1 MLAANPGP
9 SGTTSPGAC
18 AGAKPPSRPHR
29 QVERVLFFGKNMS
42 RTRCTG
48 ALVDGLQRHGLS
60 VKWQNYAT
68 IRRWLKK
75 PGLARAWVRRTFR
88 RFRPDMVLVFC
99 RDLPLDLLI
108 ELRRE
113 VPVVLWVEEAMHDI
127 TEEHIE
133 YMRHADLVCTS
144 NPARIPFLREQGVE
158 NVTFLMSGFSS
169 RYHHPEPRTE
179 PFKRDVVFIGGPG
192 AHGQRVDFLARV
204 SEEFDTEIFG
214 LGWEPWLAANPR
226 LRVQEPVRAR
236 GFRKLC
242 ATSRIVLGLN
252 QFNDDPLYFSN
263 RTWLSLAC
271 RGFHLT
277 HYIPG
282 LETVLRDGE
291 HLAWY
296 HDATE
301 CIERIGYF
309 LEHEDK
315 RARIAEAGCRLAH
328 DEHQYYNRITNI
340 LEYQRG
346 VALPTEWESR
356 LERVWASRGGVA
368 AAGGAGNGATGNGT
382 NGAHGSAAA
391 NGARNGHSKRR

>member
-1 MLAANPGP
+1 MLAADAGPGRV
-9 SGTTSPGAC
+9 GSPTPVA
-18 AGAKPPSRPHR
+18 AQASSPRLHRPI
-29 QVERVLFFGKNMS
+29 ERVLFFGKNMS

-48 ALVDGLQRHGLS
+48 ALVDGIQRHGLA

-68 IRRWLKK
+68 LRRWLKR
-75 PGLARAWVRRTFR
+75 PGMAHAWVRRTFR
-88 RFRPDMVLVFC
+88 RFRPDLVLVFC

-108 ELRRE
+108 EMRRE

-127 TEEHIE
+127 TDEHIQ

-144 NPARIPFLREQGVE
+144 NPARIPLLREHGVS

-169 RYHHPEPRTE
+169 RFHHPEPAAAC
-179 PFKRDVVFIGGPG
+179 KRDVVFIGGPG
-192 AHGQRVDFLARV
+192 AHGQRVELLTQV
-204 SEEFDTEIFG
+204 SAKFDTEIYG
-214 LGWEPWLAANPR
+214 LGWEPWLAANPQ
-226 LRVQEPVRAR
+226 LRVREPVRAR

-242 ATSRIVLGLN
+242 ASSRIVLGLN

-282 LETVLRDGE
+282 LETVLQNGE

-296 HDATE
+296 HDADE

-309 LEHEDK
+309 LGHE
-315 RARIAEAGCRLAH
+315 RERVRIAEAGCRLAH
-328 DEHQYYNRITNI
+328 DEHQYYNRIGRI
-340 LEYQRG
+340 LAYQRG
-346 VALPTEWESR
+346 EASPDEWEK
-356 LERVWASRGGVA
+356 RVEGVIPQAGVA
-368 AAGGAGNGATGNGT
+368 RRPSGT
-382 NGAHGSAAA
+382 NGAGVMPVA
-391 NGARNGHSKRR
+391 NGTHNGHAKHR